1 MDLLN
6 GHYLFSPFPLEHT
19 YSLEKTYRN
28 LKKECLGETGDHGGV
43 FVLLPVSSYLP
54 NSESIGDST

>member
-6 GHYLFSPFPLEHT
+6 SHYLFSPFPLGHT
-19 YSLEKTYRN
+19 YSLEKTYRD
-28 LKKECLGETGDHGGV
+28 LKTECLGEKGDRGGV

-54 NSESIGDST
+54 NSESIGEST